1 MEPIQAAVPPI
12 EQFSAFPAWL
22 PDVGDMERAM
32 RALEWRATPLGAPE
46 GWCLALRGAAAMVM
60 AAPQPMMLAWGPAL
74 VQIPNEAWYR
84 LHWRLKG
91 SPPAPMLGRTLAQD
105 WSGVWPRVHEAIGRA
120 WRGHG
125 GVVSSFMPP
134 VAPGQIDGAVPGS
147 PLHTLAISPVP
158 DVRGQVGGLLMTLTE
173 VADDRQDEL
182 TRLRRQWEEDVRS
195 VARAKTEFL
204 ANMSHEIRTPMNAVI
219 GMTTLLMGTE
229 LSAQQREFVET
240 IRNCGDHLL
249 TIIND
254 ILDFSKIEAGKLALE
269 RQPFD
274 LGDCMEG
281 VIDLVSGRAS
291 HKDLELLLDIPPGV
305 PRHVVGDVSRLRQ
318 VVINLVDNAVKFTT
332 QGEVLVSVRA
342 ARDVPGVLEFS
353 VRDTGIGISHE
364 QMSRLFQ
371 AFGQA
376 DTSTTRVY
384 GGTGLGLAITRRL
397 VELMGGQLRV
407 DSQPG
412 QGSHFQVRLPLP
424 GVALPEAAP
433 GLKPMAGKRVLVV
446 DDNAASARILQE
458 LLSSWGL
465 HVQTCPGSLQALQ
478 WLANGEPIDVALLD
492 YQMPEINGVQLAGAI
507 RAMPSVQALPLILL
521 SPAAEPRTQARFQAV
536 VSKPV
541 KQDVLHDALLRI
553 LVGEDSAPAPLMDEP
568 ALAERC
574 PLRLL
579 VAEDNLVNQR
589 VIRLLLDKL
598 GYAADVVANGL
609 EAVEAA
615 ARVQYDVVLMDVQM
629 PEMDGMDA
637 TRALRQRPVDDQPY
651 VIGLSAH
658 ALAEARQ
665 ACLDAGMDDYLTK
678 PVVFEQL
685 AAALREAWTVRQY
698 APSTRDTGGAD
709 GALRPLAMPAPLP
722 SAPLPSSAPPPPAS
736 APLPVPV
743 LDDRK
748 LQQLDRLIGQD
759 KVNELV
765 RMFLTDTAELLAQSH
780 EAAEAGDTEVLRRHF
795 HALKSTSG
803 ELGAAQ
809 LHRLC
814 QQVEAVATPQAW
826 RDRVSEAQNLFAQV
840 RASLLKR
847 LGAG

>member
-1 MEPIQAAVPPI
+1 MEPIQAAVPPVVP
-12 EQFSAFPAWL
+12 FDALPAWL
-22 PDVGDMERAM
+22 PEEGDMG
-32 RALEWRATPLGAPE
+32 RALKALDWASTPLGPQRD
-46 GWCLALRGAAAMVM
+46 WPQALCTAVAMVLG
-60 AAPQPMMLAWGPAL
+60 APVPMLLAWGPQL
-74 VQIPNEAWYR
+74 VQIPNEAWFR
-84 LHWRLKG
+84 LHWRRQG
-91 SPPAPMLGRTLAQD
+91 SEPAPVMGRLLTED
-105 WSGVWPRVHEAIGRA
+105 WRAIWSRVEEAMEQGWGGR
-120 WRGHG
+120 GC
-125 GVVSSFMPP
+125 VVSSFEPP
-134 VAPGQIDGAVPGS
+134 VVPGQIDGAVPGS

-158 DVRGQVGGLLMTLTE
+158 NGLGQVGGLLLALSE
-173 VADDRQDEL
+173 PANDHQGEL

-254 ILDFSKIEAGKLALE
+254 ILDFSKIEAGKLTLE

-274 LGDCMEG
+274 LADCMEG
-281 VIDLVSGRAS
+281 VLDLVSGRATQ
-291 HKDLELLLDIPPGV
+291 KDLELLLDIAPGV
-305 PRHVVGDVSRLRQ
+305 PQRVVGDVSRLRQ
-318 VVINLVDNAVKFTT
+318 VVINLVDNAVKFTP
-332 QGEVLVSVRA
+332 QGEVVVSVRVVSDA
-342 ARDVPGVLEFS
+342 PGMLEFS
-353 VRDTGIGISHE
+353 VRDTGIGISRE
-364 QMSRLFQ
+364 QIGRLFQ

-397 VELMGGQLRV
+397 VELMGGHLRV
-407 DSQPG
+407 DSVPG
-412 QGSHFQVRLPLP
+412 QGAHFQARLPLP
-424 GVALPEAAP
+424 GVAEPVMPPAASS
-433 GLKPMAGKRVLVV
+433 LAGKHVLVV
-446 DDNAASARILQE
+446 DDNASSARILQQA
-458 LLSSWGL
+458 LASWGMSS
-465 HVQTCPGSLQALQ
+465 HTCEGSLQALQ
-478 WLANGEPIDVALLD
+478 LLAGGVPFDVALID
-492 YQMPEINGVQLAGAI
+492 YLMPEINGVQLAGAI
-507 RAMPSVQALPLILL
+507 RAMPSAQEMPLILL
-521 SPAAEPRTQARFQAV
+521 SPATVPRTQSRFQAV
-536 VSKPV
+536 VTKPV
-541 KQDVLHDALLRI
+541 KHDLLRDALMRTLI
-553 LVGEDSAPAPLMDEP
+553 GEDSAPAPLMDE
-568 ALAERC
+568 ALLGERY

-615 ARVQYDVVLMDVQM
+615 ARVRYDAVLMDVQM

-637 TRALRQRPVDDQPY
+637 TRALRLRPVDEQPQ

-685 AAALREAWTVRQY
+685 AHALQQAWQRRQVPREPG
-698 APSTRDTGGAD
+698 APGS
-709 GALRPLAMPAPLP
+709 LAPASP
-722 SAPLPSSAPPPPAS
+722 SAPMQAPDEPCPA
-736 APLPVPV
+736 V
-743 LDDRK
+743 LDERK
-748 LQQLDRLIGQD
+748 LQLLDRLIGRD
-759 KVNELV
+759 KVDELV
-765 RMFLTDTAELLAQSH
+765 RMFLTDTAELLAQAR
-780 EAAEAGDTEVLRRHF
+780 EAAQADDVAALHRHF

-814 QQVEAVATPQAW
+814 IQVESAGQAQAW
-826 RDRVSEAQNLFAQV
+826 PAQV
-840 RASLLKR
+840 DSAITLFGQVRQQLLVR
-847 LGAG
+847 LGSG